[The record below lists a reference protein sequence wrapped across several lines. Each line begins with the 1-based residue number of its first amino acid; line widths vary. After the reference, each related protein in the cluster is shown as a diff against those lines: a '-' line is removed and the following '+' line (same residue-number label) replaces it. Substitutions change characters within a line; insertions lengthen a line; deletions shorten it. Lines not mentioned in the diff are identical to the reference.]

1 MAIKKYTEAVVKIQR
16 RFRLFL
22 KKREKQA
29 ATILLRAFRRSIAKK
44 QARRVFSSLRSLR
57 SSSCA
62 FRELTEKYRTAL
74 QGQQDLSSV
83 AFRKLSLIQQDSL
96 EKLLLKMDN
105 ISIYDNSFLRSTRKS
120 IVSDIQQALQDVDN
134 VFLLSATPAVHPVT
148 PAIDP
153 CTPIL
158 VDIVTPVSST
168 SSTTTMTAN
177 DTTTAEPLQL
187 VFQDKNSPRFC
198 EHCDGIEA
206 VSIFTDEPILKHESS
221 FIPLSTEDDMNE
233 NSGYP

>member
-44 QARRVFSSLRSLR
+44 QARRVFLSLRSLR

-120 IVSDIQQALQDVDN
+120 IVSDIQRALQDVDN

-153 CTPIL
+153 CIPIL

-168 SSTTTMTAN
+168 STTTTMTAN
-177 DTTTAEPLQL
+177 DTATADPLQL
-187 VFQDKNSPRFC
+187 VFQDKNSP

-206 VSIFTDEPILKHESS
+206 VFIFTDEPILKHESS